1 MTSYRCILTAVLGIC
16 CRRNLKLFC
25 HYAYAIWLPDLGNML
40 LVGFASF
47 EQAAGRVERVIDTLQ
62 LYLCSFPERYCV
74 HQDDYSGSLLCSSLF
89 RHVLT
94 MCSFGV
100 AHTI

>member
-1 MTSYRCILTAVLGIC
+1 MHTQCSTWIC

-25 HYAYAIWLPDLGNML
+25 HYAYAIWLLDLGNML

-47 EQAAGRVERVIDTLQ
+47 EQAAGQVGRVIDTLQ
-62 LYLCSFPERYCV
+62 LYLCSLPERCCV
-74 HQDDYSGSLLCSSLF
+74 HQDGYSGSLLCSSLS